1 MQIMSKNIKKIYE
14 IKIFRDIMRK
24 ITIGQKL
31 SYQEKKYVLTTA
43 LLLLKFYYKDK
54 KHTILLETAYYIILN
69 YSIQHQDYKPLYDL
83 SVDVGFFP
91 IAKHILN
98 YSLVDIKIKDVFIQD
113 GLNLF
118 QKDNYTQTLEQYNV
132 SRQILSNRMRELAFI
147 APTSYGKSS
156 TIVDIIKQNK
166 EAKIGIIVP
175 TKSLIAQ
182 TFNLIKNSNLNK
194 KIILHNDMF
203 NEEQDFIAIFTQERA
218 LEFFKHQKVFF
229 DILFIDEAHNLFES
243 DDRNIL
249 LSRVIKQ
256 NYKNNKQG
264 KIIYLSP
271 FINNAENLKI
281 FDMQNIKQYKI
292 NFNIKEPQI
301 IERAKNGKVCIY
313 NRFTNEFYE
322 VDDEKNTSRNLFT
335 YITQKGGFKKFIYL
349 MRPVKIEQFAL
360 KMIKS
365 LKTIND
371 EEIQKIKETLE
382 KHIHP
387 DFYEIKALD
396 KGLIYLHGKLP
407 SDIKEYLEYKF
418 KNTSSLKYIVAN
430 HVILEGINLPID
442 SLFIMNTFKL
452 NPKKLKNLIG
462 RVNRLNDIFLSNNLE
477 KLLPCIYFIDSDEY
491 QNRRC
496 KMEKLIK
503 TLCANKEDKDNIEN
517 PILSLCDKKDKK
529 KQKIIVQN
537 EVFLEKEP
545 QNESEK
551 LKQYLID
558 NGINNFYHPD
568 NLDDVS
574 NKILKCIEQEKENR
588 LSTVEI
594 VERVYAIFIRDIQD
608 ISDNEMHRLSREKAR
623 KFYSTF
629 INNRHKSFKERV
641 GFFIQYFK
649 TKQESKIYKERIV
662 YIGEGFGE
670 IPYPETSNGKRLW
683 IDLKNKAQ
691 IELVNLAIIKLQ
703 IEENFIDFKFN
714 KFVKM
719 LFEYGLLTDQEYNN
733 HIYGVRDSEY
743 IHFYKLGL
751 HPYLIQKL
759 KDENQIRNININ
771 NQGFIEIIDDSFYLF
786 LNKLDDFERFQIEK
800 IVSKPN

>member
-1 MQIMSKNIKKIYE
+1 MQIMSKNIKKIYK

-113 GLNLF
+113 GLNSF

-229 DILFIDEAHNLFES
+229 DVLFIDEAHNLFES
-243 DDRNIL
+243 DNRNIL
-249 LSRVIKQ
+249 LSRAIKQ

-271 FINNAENLKI
+271 FINNVENLKI
-281 FDMQNIKQYKI
+281 FDRQNIEQYKI

-301 IERAKNGKVCIY
+301 IERTKDGKIKKY
-313 NRFTNEFYE
+313 NRFTDEFYE
-322 VDDEKNTSRNLFT
+322 LNNEKEMPKDFLE
-335 YITQKGGFKKFIYL
+335 YIIQENGAKKFIYL
-349 MRPVKIEQFAL
+349 MKPVKIEEFAL
-360 KMIKS
+360 KMLERLETMSDEKIHQIKEI
-365 LKTIND
+365 LKKHVHPNFYGIKTI
-371 EEIQKIKETLE
+371 
-382 KHIHP
+382 
-387 DFYEIKALD
+387 D

-407 SDIKEYLEYKF
+407 SNIKEYLEYKF
-418 KNTSSLKYIVAN
+418 KNTSSLQYIVAN

-491 QNRRC
+491 QGKRT
-496 KMEKLIK
+496 MENCIK
-503 TLCANKEDKDNIEN
+503 YLGVNQKDKDEIEN
-517 PILSLCDKKDKK
+517 PILSLCNKRDEK
-529 KQKIIVQN
+529 KQSIIDN
-537 EVFLEKEP
+537 EKFLEKEP
-545 QNESEK
+545 QDEFEK

-558 NGINNFYHPD
+558 SGINNFYESNSLD
-568 NLDDVS
+568 NMAR
-574 NKILKCIEQEKENR
+574 KILECIKQEKTDGLFLTEK
-588 LSTVEI
+588 
-594 VERVYAIFIRDIQD
+594 VYNIFIKDIQD
-608 ISDNEMHRLSREKAR
+608 NYFSDIEILRLKNEKAR
-623 KFYSTF
+623 DFYNRF
-629 INNRHKSFKERV
+629 IGNCHKSFRERIDLFV
-641 GFFIQYFK
+641 DYFARRQK
-649 TKQESKIYKERIV
+649 SSNAQERIV
-662 YIGEGFGE
+662 YIGREFGE
-670 IPYPETSNGKRLW
+670 ISYPKTPRGQQLW
-683 IDLKNKAQ
+683 IDLKGKSVV
-691 IELVNLAIIKLQ
+691 ELVNLAIIKLQ
-703 IEENFIDFKFN
+703 IEESFIDFKFN

-759 KDENQIRNININ
+759 KDENQIYNIKIN
-771 NQGFIEIIDDSFYLF
+771 NQGFIEIIDNSFYSF
-786 LNKLDDFERFQIEK
+786 LDKLDDFERFQIEK